1 MWWKYYLCTDP
12 IVFRF
17 EPTEFSDGHLQW
29 AIDVHPRFQ
38 QRGTLLEDQVGSQ
51 EEVLLGEVL
60 RPGEQSEVAVREDGK
75 ASVGLRGQAFMRQK
89 HF

>member
-1 MWWKYYLCTDP
+1 MQRTAEISKVCMWWKYYLCTDP

-38 QRGTLLEDQVGSQ
+38 Q
-51 EEVLLGEVL
+51 LGEGV
-60 RPGEQSEVAVREDGK
+60 
-75 ASVGLRGQAFMRQK
+75 
-89 HF
+89 

>member
-38 QRGTLLEDQVGSQ
+38 QRGTLSGSSWI
-51 EEVLLGEVL
+51 
-60 RPGEQSEVAVREDGK
+60 PG
-75 ASVGLRGQAFMRQK
+75 RGATW
-89 HF
+89 